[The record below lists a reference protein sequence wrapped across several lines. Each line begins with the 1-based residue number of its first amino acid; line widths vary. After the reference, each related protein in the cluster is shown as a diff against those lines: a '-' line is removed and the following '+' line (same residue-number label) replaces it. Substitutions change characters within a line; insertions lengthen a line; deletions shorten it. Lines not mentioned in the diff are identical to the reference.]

1 MEQAID
7 IKKIEQKSYRF
18 IEQDGLTEIM
28 MGVLLVGIGIT
39 YGSKVGGIFVIIAI
53 FVLAP
58 LLGVLRNRFT
68 YPRTG
73 YAKLTAEDGKTL
85 VRGMFIYTLVVFM
98 GVFIGISIF
107 GGFRDPALYRKW
119 SPLLAALLMSG
130 GFEYAY
136 SKSGNLRCRVYT
148 ALAVILGLTFSLM
161 KFEGYNGVVVT
172 LIALGVVF
180 LVSGAIL
187 FSTFIH
193 RHPKAGEQTNQITNE
208 N

>member
-1 MEQAID
+1 MEQTLD
-7 IKKIEQKSYRF
+7 MKKIEQKSYRF

-39 YGSKVGGIFVIIAI
+39 YGSKVNGILVIAAI

-58 LLGVLRNRFT
+58 LLRVLRNRYT

-73 YAKLTAEDGKTL
+73 YAKLPSDDAKIL
-85 VRGMFIYTLVVFM
+85 LRGMIIYTLVVFM
-98 GVFIGISIF
+98 VFFLGIAIF
-107 GGFRDPALYRKW
+107 GDFRDPAFYRKW
-119 SPLLAALLMSG
+119 SPLMAALLMSG

-148 ALAVILGLTFSLM
+148 ALAVILGSTFSIM
-161 KFEGYNGVVVT
+161 KFEGYKGVVVT
-172 LIALGVVF
+172 LIALGAVF
-180 LVSGAIL
+180 VISGAVFFL
-187 FSTFIH
+187 TFMH
-193 RHPKAGEQTNQITNE
+193 KYPKAGEQTNQITDE

>member
-1 MEQAID
+1 MEQTID
-7 IKKIEQKSYRF
+7 IKKIERKSYRF

-28 MGVLLVGIGIT
+28 MGVMLVGVGIT

-58 LLGVLRNRFT
+58 LLGVLRNRYT

-73 YAKLTAEDGKTL
+73 FAKLPSDDVKIL
-85 VRGMFIYTLVVFM
+85 VRGMFIYTLVVFTV
-98 GVFIGISIF
+98 VFLGIAVF
-107 GGFRDPALYRKW
+107 GDFRDPALYRKW

-148 ALAVILGLTFSLM
+148 ALAVILGLTFSIM

-180 LVSGAIL
+180 VISGAIL
-187 FSTFIH
+187 FLTFIH
-193 RHPKAGEQTNQITNE
+193 RYPKAGEQTNQITDE